1 MTNWKRRRWRLR
13 LAGLLLAGGSL
24 HQTTGCQQ
32 TPSTLAQDL
41 VISIADVYITS
52 YFNSQLNVPQ
62 SPF

>member
-1 MTNWKRRRWRLR
+1 LY
-13 LAGLLLAGGSL
+13 
-24 HQTTGCQQ
+24 QTTGCQQ

-41 VISIADVYITS
+41 IVSIADVYITS